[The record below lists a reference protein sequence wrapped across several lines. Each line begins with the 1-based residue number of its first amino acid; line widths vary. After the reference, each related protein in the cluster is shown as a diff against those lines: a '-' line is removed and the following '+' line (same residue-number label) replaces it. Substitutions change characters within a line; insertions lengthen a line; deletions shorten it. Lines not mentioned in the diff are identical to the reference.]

1 MKRHHFYLGTH
12 CEKMS
17 TTANTT
23 GFKDN
28 KEADEVKN
36 ALLNIKSQSSLESC
50 PHRKTPVSQD
60 IGTLHYDGKEI
71 SRDLLFSFV
80 ICQVA
85 L

>member
-1 MKRHHFYLGTH
+1 
-12 CEKMS
+12 MS

-60 IGTLHYDGKEI
+60 IGTLHYDGKKKYLVTCFLV
-71 SRDLLFSFV
+71 SLFVKSSSLGNPDFSKN
-80 ICQVA
+80 A
-85 L
+85 E